1 VTAAE
6 QKRGTHIGPLD
17 GLRTLAIL
25 LVLLYH
31 LTPGRDPDQGL
42 RSLLFKIADAGWTG
56 VDLFLVL
63 SGFLITGKL
72 LAARND
78 EHRFRDFYL
87 RRVLRIFPLYYV
99 ALIAAFVI
107 ERPPFRAQL
116 PFWTYTA
123 NLWQPPL
130 GLKIIDVGHLWSLAL
145 EEQFY
150 LLWPFAI
157 LLLSRKTAMRICV
170 VMLAVAVGTRYALAS
185 SGAGWFPTFAWT
197 PCRVDGLAVGSWLA
211 LWMAGR
217 NAGQTGVSVPQKF
230 GTEKPILD
238 VGQTLLSVRSRLYS
252 HAVLLA
258 TAIPLAWM
266 VWRGKTGLVF
276 VASDVG
282 FRTILPLLFSLF
294 YGALLVSVLDI
305 RILGAKP
312 FQLGARYSYG
322 IYIVHLL
329 FYPLLLGVIPYRGLA
344 FFLIVTALSTVMA
357 VLSYH
362 GFERYFLRMK
372 PGTMRR

>member
-6 QKRGTHIGPLD
+6 QNRGTHIGPLD
-17 GLRTLAIL
+17 GLRTLAVL

-42 RSLLFKIADAGWTG
+42 RSLLFKIAEAGWTG

-72 LAARND
+72 LAARGD

-87 RRVLRIFPLYYV
+87 RRLLRIFPLYYLAIVV
-99 ALIAAFVI
+99 AFLI
-107 ERPPFRAQL
+107 ERPPFRTQL

-123 NLWQPPL
+123 NLWQPPM
-130 GLKIIDVGHLWSLAL
+130 GLKLIEVGHLWSLSL

-150 LLWPFAI
+150 LVWPFAI
-157 LLLSRKTAMRICV
+157 LLLSRKASMRICV
-170 VMLAVAVGTRYALAS
+170 AMLVTATVTRYALAS
-185 SGAGWFPTFAWT
+185 SGADWFPTFAWT
-197 PCRVDGLAVGSWLA
+197 PCRVDGLAVGSCLA
-211 LWMAGR
+211 LWMGER
-217 NAGQTGVSVPQKF
+217 DAGQA
-230 GTEKPILD
+230 
-238 VGQTLLSVRSRLYS
+238 LLTVRSRLYA

-266 VWRGKTGLVF
+266 VWRGKTHLMF
-276 VASDVG
+276 VGSDVG

-294 YGALLVSVLDI
+294 YGALLVSVLNV

-322 IYIVHLL
+322 IYIFHLL
-329 FYPLLLGVIPYRGLA
+329 FYPLLLSVIPYRGLV
-344 FFLIVTALSTVMA
+344 FFLIVTALSTVLA
-357 VLSYH
+357 VVSYH

>member
-6 QKRGTHIGPLD
+6 QKRGTHIGALD

-31 LTPGRDPDQGL
+31 LTPGRDADQGL
-42 RSLLFKIADAGWTG
+42 RSLLFKIAESGWTG

-72 LAARND
+72 LAARDD

-87 RRVLRIFPLYYV
+87 RRVLRIFPLYYL

-107 ERPPFRAQL
+107 ERPPFYTQL

-170 VMLAVAVGTRYALAS
+170 AMLAVAVVTRYALAS
-185 SGAGWFPTFAWT
+185 SGAGWFATFAWT

-211 LWMAGR
+211 LWMAGS
-217 NAGQTGVSVPQKF
+217 GQTDQKPK
-230 GTEKPILD
+230 TENQQPR
-238 VGQTLLSVRSRLYS
+238 LSVLRPAHL
-252 HAVLLA
+252 VLLA
-258 TAIPLAWM
+258 TTIPLAWM
-266 VWRGKTGLVF
+266 VWRGKTRLMF
-276 VASDVG
+276 VESDVA
-282 FRTILPLLFSLF
+282 FRTILPLLFALF

-322 IYIVHLL
+322 IYIFHLL
-329 FYPLLLGVIPYRGLA
+329 FYPLLLRAIPYRGLP
-344 FFLIVTALSTVMA
+344 FFLIVTALTTAMA